1 MIRRHVHWIVAVLLV
16 TLVTGACI
24 VRTRPAPRG
33 RPVYVQPAPGNHAKH
48 QKHNHGRGNAYGKHK
63 KH

>member
-1 MIRRHVHWIVAVLLV
+1 MIRRHVHWIIAALLV
-16 TLVTGACI
+16 TLVVGACV

-33 RPVYVQPAPGNHAKH
+33 RPVYVQPGNGHHKH
-48 QKHNHGRGNAYGKHK
+48 QKHQKHDNGRGHDKHK